1 MLARMTDVEQAEA
14 FRRRRAAAQKWQPKR
29 VHLLLVAPAPPDDP
43 TQYFYYESANSHD
56 PLFDSVGYV
65 LFEEE
70 PSGPK
75 EPYLK
80 LLRRRGVFVIELDP
94 RAPVGEG
101 TQSDPEQWLAMRIDP
116 LQPEHIVTL
125 GREVH
130 AAAAKELERAGLPLV
145 PVVVPFSP
153 RGDRAEFARELRHA
167 LVKAGLEKLIKPL
180 APATKPARPARAK
193 RDD

>member
-1 MLARMTDVEQAEA
+1 
-14 FRRRRAAAQKWQPKR
+14 
-29 VHLLLVAPAPPDDP
+29 
-43 TQYFYYESANSHD
+43 
-56 PLFDSVGYV
+56 V

-116 LQPEHIVTL
+116 LQPEHIVTI

-130 AAAAKELERAGLPLV
+130 APRRRSSSARGCRSSRWSCRSRRAAIAPSSRASSGT
-145 PVVVPFSP
+145 
-153 RGDRAEFARELRHA
+153 RW
-167 LVKAGLEKLIKPL
+167 
-180 APATKPARPARAK
+180 
-193 RDD
+193 